1 MRKAC
6 ALVRS
11 PSALYSFSHHS
22 SFIWPIERPLT
33 SCDNMGTTDSADTL
47 ARPLLALMLSAI
59 PLRIALLSSVS
70 RSAGELGHICI
81 QNPGPVIP
89 PRHLAHIFE
98 RFYRPDA
105 SRQRSGEGAGLG
117 LAIVK
122 TLIEA
127 HGEQSQP
134 SLHPIKQRLRY
145 QCPRLCAN
153 AP

>member
-127 HGEQSQP
+127 HGGTITAESTP
-134 SLHPIKQRLRY
+134 DKTAFEISMPET
-145 QCPRLCAN
+145 LC
-153 AP
+153 